1 MNGQLQLSFAPGTRA
16 RAVRGQVYFD
26 TTRLAL
32 AQLTQAITSAARQ
45 DEQVLAIFRAHPAM
59 TPSQCLRQLETF
71 GVRILIGSVRR
82 SITTLTKA
90 GALVR
95 TEVRQPGPW
104 GADEYVWALNTGP
117 AQVLA

>member
-1 MNGQLQLSFAPGTRA
+1 MNGQLQLSFSPSRP

-26 TTRLAL
+26 TTRLQV
-32 AQLTQAITSAARQ
+32 AQLTQAITTAARQ
-45 DEQVLAIFRAHPAM
+45 DEQILAIFRAHPSL
-59 TPSQCLRQLETF
+59 TPSQCLRQLESF

-95 TEVRQPGPW
+95 TENRAPGPW
-104 GADEYVWALNTGP
+104 GADEYVWALNAGP